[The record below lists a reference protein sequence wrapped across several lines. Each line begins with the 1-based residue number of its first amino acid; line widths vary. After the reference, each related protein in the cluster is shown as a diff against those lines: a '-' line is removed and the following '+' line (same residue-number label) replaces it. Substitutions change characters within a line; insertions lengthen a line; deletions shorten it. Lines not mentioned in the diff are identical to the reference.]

1 MLGLDNFISM
11 TENRSFSLYRTL
23 TASILYLFGLVVLLW
38 FLYKTI
44 SVVILFL
51 FAIILGI
58 IINQPVNKLE
68 KRGMKR
74 WLAALLVLGA
84 IFIVTSVIGIL
95 VVPVI
100 SDQIDILIG
109 NIPSYINSITS
120 HLEHLLRKY
129 PELSKNI
136 PKEQVSLGSAMPS
149 LGKTVMGLGS
159 FSFSILG
166 GLFVFIVFISMI
178 VFFVGNPRPII
189 QLYLSAF
196 LPDKREKATN
206 ALKHT
211 STMLGGWMKS
221 NLIGGIIQAVLVFV
235 FLSIFG
241 VPGALV
247 WAALA
252 FFSELIPKIGF
263 YIMAIPPT
271 LVALSISPA
280 TALWCLV
287 FFLILNEVTADF
299 LMPKLRS
306 KTMNIHP
313 VSLLF
318 LLLSMGAAFGIMG
331 ALLATPMA
339 AIIKAYYEEFYLAR
353 FPEDHQIENN
363 IDEILYG
370 NDK

>member
-1 MLGLDNFISM
+1 MPQTVPSP
-11 TENRSFSLYRTL
+11 LYKTI
-23 TASILYLFGLVVLLW
+23 TSSILYLFGLVILLW
-38 FLYKTI
+38 FLYQII

-68 KRGMKR
+68 KRGLKR
-74 WLAALLVLGA
+74 WLASLIVLGL
-84 IFIVTSVIGIL
+84 IFIITSVIGIM
-95 VVPVI
+95 VVPLI

-109 NIPSYINSITS
+109 NIPGYLNSITT

-129 PELSKNI
+129 PEFSKNL
-136 PKEQVSLGSAMPS
+136 PDEQLSLGHAIPS
-149 LGKTVMGLGS
+149 LEKTVMGLGS

-166 GLFVFIVFISMI
+166 GLFVFIIFLSMI

-196 LPDKREKATN
+196 LPERRDKATR
-206 ALKHT
+206 ALLHT
-211 STMLGGWMKS
+211 STMLGGWMRS
-221 NLIGGIIQAVLVFV
+221 NLIGGAIQAVLVFT
-235 FLSIFG
+235 FLTIFG

-263 YIMAIPPT
+263 YIMALPPT
-271 LVALSISPA
+271 LVALSISP
-280 TALWCLV
+280 TVALWCLL
-287 FFLILNEVTADF
+287 FFLALNELTADF

-318 LLLSMGAAFGIMG
+318 LLLAMGTAFGLMG

-339 AIIKAYYEEFYLAR
+339 AIIKAYYQEFYLAR
-353 FPEDHQIENN
+353 FPEDQQLETNV
-363 IDEILYG
+363 DVILYG
-370 NDK
+370 EDK

>member
-1 MLGLDNFISM
+1 MLPIRNSSFM
-11 TENRSFSLYRTL
+11 AENKAFNLYRTL
-23 TASILYLFGLVVLLW
+23 TSSILYLFGLIILMW
-38 FLYKTI
+38 FLYKII

-68 KRGMKR
+68 KKGMKR
-74 WLAALLVLGA
+74 WLAALIVLGA
-84 IFIVTSVIGIL
+84 IFIVSSIITIL

-109 NIPSYINSITS
+109 NIPSYLNSVTT

-129 PELSKNI
+129 PELSKNL
-136 PKEQVSLGSAMPS
+136 PKDQMSLSSAMPP

-166 GLFVFIVFISMI
+166 GIFVFIVFISMI
-178 VFFVGNPRPII
+178 VFFVANPRPII
-189 QLYLSAF
+189 QLYLTAF

-211 STMLGGWMKS
+211 SSMLGGWMRS
-221 NLIGGIIQAVLVFV
+221 NLIGGVVQAVLVFI
-235 FLSIFG
+235 FLSIMN

-271 LVALSISPA
+271 LVALSIGPA

-287 FFLILNEVTADF
+287 FFLLLNELTADF

-306 KTMNIHP
+306 KTMKIHP

-318 LLLSMGAAFGIMG
+318 LLLSMGAAFGLMG

-339 AIIKAYYEEFYLAR
+339 AIIKAYYQEFYLAR
-353 FPEDHQIENN
+353 FPKDHQLENN